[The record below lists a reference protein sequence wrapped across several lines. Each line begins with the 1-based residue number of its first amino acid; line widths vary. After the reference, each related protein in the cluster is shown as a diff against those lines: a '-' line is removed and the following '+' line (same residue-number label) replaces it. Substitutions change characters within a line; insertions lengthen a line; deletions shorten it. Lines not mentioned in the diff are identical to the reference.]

1 MNWKKTLNFGA
12 KSNPILVPNLY
23 NFKCFNFHAKNI
35 DLRLK
40 RRNQKKMSVT
50 GFARANWRFLTHFD
64 DRLWIWDGFAALPL
78 IKIKF
83 FHEAF
88 LNELFTDNNK
98 NELLYICQYA
108 SSATFLDKK
117 QSSLKL
123 VEYAAT
129 KNSKRRRP

>member
-1 MNWKKTLNFGA
+1 MFQFPRQKYW
-12 KSNPILVPNLY
+12 
-23 NFKCFNFHAKNI
+23 
-35 DLRLK
+35 LRLK
-40 RRNQKKMSVT
+40 KRNQKKMSVT

-64 DRLWIWDGFAALPL
+64 DRLWIWDGFAALLL

-123 VEYAAT
+123 VEYAGT